1 MKNLKIRSF
10 SIKSFFK
17 RNKTKKSFNKFSL
30 FINAQINKI
39 KSIFYRFRLK
49 NIEVYVVEKFRVNYA
64 LFFLSILFFLYLLYL
79 SIPGIL
85 VKKSLQNEL
94 ETKLKKEYNF
104 EFALTPEIK
113 YSILP
118 KPHYVISDVIIF
130 TEKSSY
136 QKEFSQ
142 IKKLKIFINQNN
154 FINKKIEIKKIE
166 ISEANFFIEKSDFN
180 FLQRFLKN
188 GFSSNSIK
196 IQKSKIFY
204 KNDQNQIVSF
214 LNLNNI
220 FIYYDELKK
229 QNIMSS
235 QGKIFNIPFSFEWKN
250 DKNLNEN
257 LTKIILNS
265 LKLNVTNKS
274 FIDDKKKTFRINF
287 KRSKL
292 IFDYFLEKDKILL
305 KSSNSFLGTDKF
317 FYEGTVDFDPFD
329 FKIKS
334 KIDKLDLSDLNP
346 SQNIFKE
353 IFSRDVLL
361 NNNLNGQFSIS
372 SNKLIN
378 AVFFNEIFL
387 NWNFVGEKIELN
399 NSFIENKKI
408 AKLLFESG
416 SIYKEENSL
425 MFQGLFNF
433 EIFNINKFNR
443 KFVVAKKN
451 QKDIKKISFGINTN
465 LNTMDTKIFHI
476 SINDKDSDV
485 NEILD
490 ELIYDYNN
498 NSIKVNNWISLK
510 SFVNKIFSS
519 YSG

>member
-1 MKNLKIRSF
+1 
-10 SIKSFFK
+10 
-17 RNKTKKSFNKFSL
+17 
-30 FINAQINKI
+30 
-39 KSIFYRFRLK
+39 
-49 NIEVYVVEKFRVNYA
+49 
-64 LFFLSILFFLYLLYL
+64 
-79 SIPGIL
+79 
-85 VKKSLQNEL
+85 
-94 ETKLKKEYNF
+94 
-104 EFALTPEIK
+104 
-113 YSILP
+113 
-118 KPHYVISDVIIF
+118 
-130 TEKSSY
+130 
-136 QKEFSQ
+136 
-142 IKKLKIFINQNN
+142 
-154 FINKKIEIKKIE
+154 
-166 ISEANFFIEKSDFN
+166 FFIEKSDFN

-235 QGKIFNIPFSFEWKN
+235 QGKVFNIPFSFEWKN

-265 LKLNVTNKS
+265 LKLNITNKS
-274 FIDDKKKTFRINF
+274 FIDDKNKTLRINF

-334 KIDKLDLSDLNP
+334 EIDKLDLDDLNP
-346 SQNIFKE
+346 NQNIFKE

-361 NNNLNGQFSIS
+361 NNNLNGRFSIS
-372 SNKLIN
+372 SNNLIN

-408 AKLLFESG
+408 AKLFFESG
-416 SIYKEENSL
+416 SIYEEENNL

-443 KFVVAKKN
+443 KFVVAKK
-451 QKDIKKISFGINTN
+451 
-465 LNTMDTKIFHI
+465 
-476 SINDKDSDV
+476 
-485 NEILD
+485 
-490 ELIYDYNN
+490 
-498 NSIKVNNWISLK
+498 
-510 SFVNKIFSS
+510 
-519 YSG
+519 